1 MPPKKQLK
9 KADKAQEP
17 AAAKSVKHHEEDR
30 QGGWV
35 EPTTVTV
42 KPPEQLALT
51 DKELETEHTRVLTA
65 KDPVAPKNV
74 VRFSFKERVYK
85 LDASV
90 EQCALH
96 FELEGNLMHRE
107 SEDGKR
113 ILAEIDAIRI
123 AQERAAEAEAMTVQG
138 GEGGAAPEGGA
149 AGVSDKKLRN
159 QFNYS
164 ERASQTFNNPLRER
178 PTVTEPPPS
187 VGFNSMVTQW
197 EVFDAFLEDIEVKSI
212 AKDKSSQQQQKKPQA
227 GGGEKEEEEETQKE
241 AAKEGDIVHSAAM
254 SKSLKVMERMV
265 NQNTYDDI
273 AQDFKYWDDQS
284 DTFREGEGTLLPLW
298 KFFTDKVRRKH
309 VTALCW
315 NPEYYDLFAVGYG
328 SYDFMK
334 QGSGVICC
342 FSLKNPS
349 HPEYSFTTETGVMC
363 LDFHP
368 QHSSLLA
375 VGCYDGTVMIF
386 DIRNKLNKPIFQST
400 VKTGKHTD
408 PVWQVC
414 WQEED
419 LAKNL
424 NFFSISSDGRV
435 TLWTMSKNE
444 LQFTDVM
451 ELKLAGIANSS
462 GEEAGEET
470 SLVGLAGG
478 MCFDFHRTSE
488 HLFIVGTEEGKIH
501 KCSKA
506 YNSQYLDTYTGHYMS
521 VYAVKWNKFHPRV
534 FLSASADW
542 TVKLWDH
549 SQKLPL
555 MSFDL
560 GNAVGDVA
568 WSPFSASVF
577 GAVTNDGKVHV
588 FDLAENKHEP
598 MCDQKVV
605 RKSKL
610 THVVFNPKQPLLL
623 VGDDRG
629 GVLCL
634 KLSPNLR
641 KTEVVREKEKEAAAA
656 GAGDAA
662 VKKPPPKKR
671 GAEAEGAGAAEAQK
685 VLTPADKEVNKLEQ
699 LLGLGDKPQRAA
711 N

>member
-1 MPPKKQLK
+1 MAPKKVSK
-9 KADKAQEP
+9 RHSTE
-17 AAAKSVKHHEEDR
+17 VKPESLEKLRKGTDNGD
-30 QGGWV
+30 GGSTWV
-35 EPTTVTV
+35 EPTTVIV
-42 KPPEQLALT
+42 KPPDQLNLT
-51 DKELETEHTRVLTA
+51 EKELEQEFTRVLSA
-65 KDPVAPKNV
+65 KDPVAPQNI
-74 VRFSFKERVYK
+74 VRFSFKERLYK
-85 LDASV
+85 LDPSV
-90 EQCALH
+90 EQCAQH
-96 FELEGNLMHRE
+96 FEMEGNLLHRE

-113 ILAEIDAIRI
+113 IVAEVEARKI
-123 AQERAAEAEAMTVQG
+123 AEQRAVEMAQMGAPETSTEFSG
-138 GEGGAAPEGGA
+138 GE
-149 AGVSDKKLRN
+149 SKKLRN

-164 ERASQTFNNPLRER
+164 ERACQTFNQPLRER
-178 PTVTEPPPS
+178 ATITEPPPS
-187 VGFNSMVTQW
+187 LTINCQVNQW
-197 EVFDAFLEDIEVKSI
+197 EIFDAYVEDVERQKLLKER
-212 AKDKSSQQQQKKPQA
+212 AASQQQAKKSVA
-227 GGGEKEEEEETQKE
+227 NKDDAEHDHDDGDM
-241 AAKEGDIVHSAAM
+241 KEGAKDADIVHSAAM
-254 SKSLKVMERMV
+254 SRSLKIMERMV
-265 NQNTYDDI
+265 NQNTWDEI
-273 AQDFKYWDDQS
+273 AQDYKYWDDQS
-284 DTFREGEGTLLPLW
+284 DSFKEGEGTLLPLW
-298 KFFTDKVRRKH
+298 KFWTEKVRRKH

-315 NPEYYDLFAVGYG
+315 NPEYNDLFAVGYG

-386 DIRNKLNKPIFQST
+386 DIRNKLNKPIFYST
-400 VKTGKHTD
+400 VKNGKHTD
-408 PVWQVC
+408 PVWQVS

-435 TLWTMSKNE
+435 TLWTMSKSE
-444 LQFTDVM
+444 LQYTDVM
-451 ELKLAGIANSS
+451 ELKLVGITHGPDDNS
-462 GEEAGEET
+462 EET

-478 MCFDFHRTSE
+478 SCFDFHGSSE
-488 HLFIVGTEEGKIH
+488 HLFVVGTEEGKIH

-506 YNSQYLDTYTGHYMS
+506 YNSQYLETYNGHYMS
-521 VYAVKWNKFHPRV
+521 IYAVRWNKFHPRI
-534 FLSASADW
+534 FLTASADW
-542 TVKLWDH
+542 TVKIWDH
-549 SQKLPL
+549 TQKQPL

-560 GNAVGDVA
+560 GNAVGDAA
-568 WSPFSASVF
+568 WSPYSSSVF
-577 GAVTNDGKVHV
+577 AAVTNDGKVHV

-641 KTEVVREKEKEAAAA
+641 KTEEVRSKEKAAASSGSA
-656 GAGDAA
+656 GADAA
-662 VKKPPPKKR
+662 RKPPAKKR
-671 GAEAEGAGAAEAQK
+671 AHEGEQGGAEEKVKSAADMEI
-685 VLTPADKEVNKLEQ
+685 ERLEKI
-699 LLGLGDKPQRAA
+699 LGLDENSAR
-711 N
+711 

>member
-1 MPPKKQLK
+1 M
-9 KADKAQEP
+9 
-17 AAAKSVKHHEEDR
+17 
-30 QGGWV
+30 
-35 EPTTVTV
+35 
-42 KPPEQLALT
+42 
-51 DKELETEHTRVLTA
+51 
-65 KDPVAPKNV
+65 
-74 VRFSFKERVYK
+74 
-85 LDASV
+85 

-96 FELEGNLMHRE
+96 FEMEGNLLHRE

-113 ILAEIDAIRI
+113 IVAEVEARKI
-123 AQERAAEAEAMTVQG
+123 AEQRAVEMAQMGAPETSTEVSG
-138 GEGGAAPEGGA
+138 GE
-149 AGVSDKKLRN
+149 SKKLRN

-164 ERASQTFNNPLRER
+164 ERACQTFNQPLRER
-178 PTVTEPPPS
+178 STITEPPPS
-187 VGFNSMVTQW
+187 LTINCQVNQW
-197 EVFDAFLEDIEVKSI
+197 EIFDAYVEDVERQKLLKER
-212 AKDKSSQQQQKKPQA
+212 AASQQQAKKSVA
-227 GGGEKEEEEETQKE
+227 NKDDAEHDHDDGDM
-241 AAKEGDIVHSAAM
+241 KEGAKDADIVHSAAM
-254 SKSLKVMERMV
+254 SRSLKIMERMV
-265 NQNTYDDI
+265 NQNTWDEI
-273 AQDFKYWDDQS
+273 AQDYKYWDDQS
-284 DTFREGEGTLLPLW
+284 DSFKEGEGTLLPLW
-298 KFFTDKVRRKH
+298 KFWTEKVRRKH

-315 NPEYYDLFAVGYG
+315 NPEYNDLFAVGYG

-386 DIRNKLNKPIFQST
+386 DIRNKLNKPIFYST
-400 VKTGKHTD
+400 VKNGKHTD
-408 PVWQVC
+408 PVWQVS

-435 TLWTMSKNE
+435 TLWTMSKSE
-444 LQFTDVM
+444 LQYTDVM
-451 ELKLAGIANSS
+451 ELKLVGITHGPEDNS
-462 GEEAGEET
+462 EET

-478 MCFDFHRTSE
+478 SCFDFHGSSE
-488 HLFIVGTEEGKIH
+488 HLFVVGTEEGKIH

-506 YNSQYLDTYTGHYMS
+506 YNSQYLETYNGHYMS
-521 VYAVKWNKFHPRV
+521 IYAVRWNKFHPRI
-534 FLSASADW
+534 FLTASADW
-542 TVKLWDH
+542 TVKIWDH
-549 SQKLPL
+549 TQKQPL

-560 GNAVGDVA
+560 GNAVGDAA
-568 WSPFSASVF
+568 WSPYSSSVF
-577 GAVTNDGKVHV
+577 AAVTNDGKVHV

-641 KTEVVREKEKEAAAA
+641 KTEEMRSKEKAAASTGSA
-656 GAGDAA
+656 GADAA
-662 VKKPPPKKR
+662 RKPPAKKR
-671 GAEAEGAGAAEAQK
+671 AHEGEQGGAEEKVKSAA
-685 VLTPADKEVNKLEQ
+685 DLEMER
-699 LLGLGDKPQRAA
+699 LEKILGLDENSAR
-711 N
+711 

>member
-1 MPPKKQLK
+1 M
-9 KADKAQEP
+9 
-17 AAAKSVKHHEEDR
+17 
-30 QGGWV
+30 
-35 EPTTVTV
+35 
-42 KPPEQLALT
+42 
-51 DKELETEHTRVLTA
+51 
-65 KDPVAPKNV
+65 
-74 VRFSFKERVYK
+74 RFSFKERLYK
-85 LDASV
+85 LDPSV

-96 FELEGNLMHRE
+96 FEMEGNLLHRE

-113 ILAEIDAIRI
+113 IVAEVEARKI
-123 AQERAAEAEAMTVQG
+123 AEQRAVEMAQMGAPETSTEFSG
-138 GEGGAAPEGGA
+138 GE
-149 AGVSDKKLRN
+149 SKKLRN

-164 ERASQTFNNPLRER
+164 ERACQTFNQPLRER
-178 PTVTEPPPS
+178 STITEPPPS
-187 VGFNSMVTQW
+187 LTINCQVNQW
-197 EVFDAFLEDIEVKSI
+197 EIFDAYVEDVERQKLLKER
-212 AKDKSSQQQQKKPQA
+212 AASQQQAKKSVA
-227 GGGEKEEEEETQKE
+227 NKDDAEHDHDDGDM
-241 AAKEGDIVHSAAM
+241 KEGAKDADIVHSAAM
-254 SKSLKVMERMV
+254 SRSLKIMERMV
-265 NQNTYDDI
+265 NQNTWDEI
-273 AQDFKYWDDQS
+273 AQDYKYWDDQS
-284 DTFREGEGTLLPLW
+284 DSFKEGEGTLLPLW
-298 KFFTDKVRRKH
+298 KFWTEKVRRKH

-315 NPEYYDLFAVGYG
+315 NPEYNDLFAVGYG

-386 DIRNKLNKPIFQST
+386 DIRNKLNKPIFYST
-400 VKTGKHTD
+400 VKNGKHTD
-408 PVWQVC
+408 PVWQVS

-435 TLWTMSKNE
+435 TLWTMSKSE
-444 LQFTDVM
+444 LQYTDVM
-451 ELKLAGIANSS
+451 ELKLVGITHGPEDNS
-462 GEEAGEET
+462 EET

-478 MCFDFHRTSE
+478 SCFDFHGSSE
-488 HLFIVGTEEGKIH
+488 HLFVVGTEEGKIH

-506 YNSQYLDTYTGHYMS
+506 YNSQYLETYNGHYMS
-521 VYAVKWNKFHPRV
+521 IYAVRWNKFHPRI
-534 FLSASADW
+534 FLTASADW
-542 TVKLWDH
+542 TVKIWDH
-549 SQKLPL
+549 TQKQPL

-560 GNAVGDVA
+560 GNAVGDAA
-568 WSPFSASVF
+568 WSPYSSSVF
-577 GAVTNDGKVHV
+577 AAVTNDGKVHV

-641 KTEVVREKEKEAAAA
+641 KTEEMRSKEKAAASTGSA
-656 GAGDAA
+656 GADAA
-662 VKKPPPKKR
+662 RKPPAKKR
-671 GAEAEGAGAAEAQK
+671 AHEGEQGGAEEKVKSAADMEI
-685 VLTPADKEVNKLEQ
+685 ERLEKI
-699 LLGLGDKPQRAA
+699 LGLDENSAR
-711 N
+711 